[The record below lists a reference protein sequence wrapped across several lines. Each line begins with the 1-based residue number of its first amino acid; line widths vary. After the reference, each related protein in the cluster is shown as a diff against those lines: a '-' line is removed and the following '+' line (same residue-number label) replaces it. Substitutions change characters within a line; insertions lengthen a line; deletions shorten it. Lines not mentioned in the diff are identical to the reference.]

1 MSKKE
6 PLVSVIMPAYNVENF
21 IGRAIESVLKQS
33 YRNIELVI
41 GNDASTDRTCEIV
54 EQFDDNRIKLFHEKQ
69 NTGSAYLPR
78 QLALEHCT
86 GEYVVNLDADDYLEH
101 EYIRKL
107 YNRLCECSADVCCGR
122 MVIVDEN
129 GILSGDGRTIPGSGF
144 DYSIQ
149 MTGRE
154 AYFATLPEWKI
165 GMNGCMAKR
174 EAWEYGFRRTH
185 KSGRRGIHD
194 DENVSRYLLLWSKC
208 VVFCEADHYYTV
220 NQNSVTHLFNRRI
233 FEFRDS
239 EKELLKLVG
248 EDYGKDSREY
258 KVVEINNYF
267 AFLVSLNHFVE
278 SSDSLTEDELS
289 EYLKE
294 FKNWHDGVNWA
305 EVYGYINKK
314 HYLAIRNFYL
324 GTLLYMFRRGKCRTI
339 VRIGKRSF
347 RSCLA
352 KCKNNSYYKW
362 YCFRKQREKLFRKE
376 ITGKYNSRG
385 DGKREYPC
393 YVINVFDGTVQGGGL
408 ADRLRGIISTYAI
421 CKAHGLDYRLYF
433 TYPFDMVQFFEPAEY
448 DWRIDGSEICR
459 NTKDCHIVILDATE
473 DSAYQYRK
481 QRQYLESHLKG
492 VRKQTQV
499 FTNAGYSYTVNY
511 SELFREL
518 FKPTERLRNAVNF
531 QKEILGDDY
540 ISISARFLD
549 LLGDFNETAGYG
561 TELDEREARRLIEKS
576 VDEIVKLH
584 VRFPNRRILVN
595 SDSIR
600 FIHAADELAYTYII
614 PGNITHID
622 SGQFG
627 SSYESYE
634 KTFLDF
640 LMIAEA
646 SEIFLIIGGKM
657 HNSGYPYAASLIY
670 SRPFHRVE
678 FS

>member
-6 PLVSVIMPAYNVENF
+6 PLISVIMPAYNVEKF

-33 YRNIELVI
+33 YRNLELVI
-41 GNDASTDRTCEIV
+41 GDDASTDRTCEIV
-54 EQFDDNRIKLFHEKQ
+54 EQFDDNRIKLYHEKQ
-69 NTGSAYLPR
+69 NTGSVYLPR
-78 QLALEHCT
+78 QLAFEHCT
-86 GEYVVNLDADDYLEH
+86 GEYVINLDADDYLEH
-101 EYIRKL
+101 DYIRKL
-107 YNRLCECSADVCCGR
+107 YERLSKCNADVCCGR

-129 GILSGDGRTIPGSGF
+129 GIPAEDGRTVPKIGF
-144 DYSIQ
+144 DFSVQ

-154 AYFATLPEWKI
+154 AYFSTLPEWII

-174 EAWEYGFRRTH
+174 AAWEYGFKRTY

-194 DENVSRYLLLWSKC
+194 DENVSRYLLLWSKV
-208 VVFCEADHYYTV
+208 VVFCEANHYYTV

-233 FEFRDS
+233 FDFMVAEND
-239 EKELLKLVG
+239 LLNLVG
-248 EDYGKDSREY
+248 EDFGRGSREY

-267 AFLVSLNHFVE
+267 AFLGSLNHFVS
-278 SSDSLTEDELS
+278 SSDALTEDELAG
-289 EYLKE
+289 YIKD
-294 FKNWHDGVNWA
+294 FRNWHNRVNWS
-305 EVYGYINKK
+305 EVREYIDKK

-324 GTLLYMFRRGKCRTI
+324 GTLLYMFRQGKCKTI

-347 RSCLA
+347 RSCLV

-362 YCFRKQREKLFRKE
+362 YIFRKQREKLFRKE
-376 ITGKYNSRG
+376 ITGKYNSSG
-385 DGKREYPC
+385 DEKREYPC

-408 ADRLRGIISTYAI
+408 ADRLRGIISTYAV
-421 CKAHGLDYRLYF
+421 CKAYGFDYRLYF
-433 TYPFDMVQFFEPAEY
+433 TYPFDLEDFFEPAEY
-448 DWRIDGSEICR
+448 DWRTDRSEICK
-459 NTKDCHIVILDATE
+459 NTRDCHIVILDATE

-481 QRQYLESHLKG
+481 QRRYLESHLKG

-499 FTNAGYSYTVNY
+499 FTNAGFCYTVNY
-511 SELFREL
+511 SKLFQEL
-518 FKPTERLRNAVNF
+518 FKPSERLQNAVNL
-531 QKEILGDDY
+531 QKEILGDGY

-561 TELDEREARRLIEKS
+561 TKLDEKEAERLIEKT
-576 VDEIVKLH
+576 VNEIVKIH
-584 VRFPNRRILVN
+584 AGFPERRILVN

-600 FIHAADELAYTYII
+600 FIHAADELDYTYTI

-622 SGQFG
+622 SGQSD
-627 SSYESYE
+627 SSYERYE

-640 LMIAEA
+640 LMIAGA
-646 SEIFLIIGGKM
+646 SEIFLIRGGKM

-670 SRPFHRVE
+670 NRPFHRVE